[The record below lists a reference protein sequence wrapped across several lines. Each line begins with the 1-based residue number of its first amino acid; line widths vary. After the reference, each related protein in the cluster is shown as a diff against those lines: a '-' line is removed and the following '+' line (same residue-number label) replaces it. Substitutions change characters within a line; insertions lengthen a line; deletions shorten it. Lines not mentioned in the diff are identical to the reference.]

1 MDAPASGTAGR
12 DAPFGG
18 TRVPIFP
25 SLALCLGGAVAW
37 GLLMA
42 ACAFLS
48 LHMEGRD
55 ANFHLEKLLLIYFA
69 GGFCAWVIAVPFARL
84 LTRKRGTETRFAA
97 HFALLS
103 LGTVALTAFFFAMDY
118 RLFYARWHQPFGT
131 RVWAFQFV
139 FTSAGAVYQFL
150 VMGLRLYLP
159 VGLPILAGASLWLA
173 RAMPRSR
180 H

>member
-1 MDAPASGTAGR
+1 MGAHASGTLFG
-12 DAPFGG
+12 DA
-18 TRVPIFP
+18 RVPIFP
-25 SLALCLGGAVAW
+25 SIALCLGGALAW
-37 GLLMA
+37 GLLMVV
-42 ACAFLS
+42 CAFLS

-55 ANFHLEKLLLIYFA
+55 ANFHLEKLLLIYFT
-69 GGFCAWVIAVPFARL
+69 GGFCAWVIALPLARL
-84 LTRKRGTETRFAA
+84 LTRRRGTETRFAA

-159 VGLPILAGASLWLA
+159 VGLPILVGASLWLA
-173 RAMPRSR
+173 RAMPLSR

>member
-1 MDAPASGTAGR
+1 MGAPALGTPFSG
-12 DAPFGG
+12 APA
-18 TRVPIFP
+18 PIFP
-25 SLALCLGGAVAW
+25 SLALCLGGAFAW
-37 GLLMA
+37 GLLMV

-69 GGFCAWVIAVPFARL
+69 GGFGAWMIALPLARL
-84 LTRKRGTETRFAA
+84 LTRRRGTETRFAA
-97 HFALLS
+97 HFTLLS

-131 RVWAFQFV
+131 RVWAFQFI

-173 RAMPRSR
+173 RAMPRPMPLSR